1 LSIDVFEGRHQGLI
15 LAEMEIE
22 KQGNAGELDLISFG
36 LKEVTADPFFTGG
49 SLAMMTDETFRLG
62 MALRLREYENLR

>member
-1 LSIDVFEGRHQGLI
+1 LI

-22 KQGNAGELDLISFG
+22 KKARVGDLTFPSFI

-49 SLAMMTDETFRLG
+49 NLVRMTGEEFRQGL
-62 MALRLREYENLR
+62 LQRLRDLKNLE